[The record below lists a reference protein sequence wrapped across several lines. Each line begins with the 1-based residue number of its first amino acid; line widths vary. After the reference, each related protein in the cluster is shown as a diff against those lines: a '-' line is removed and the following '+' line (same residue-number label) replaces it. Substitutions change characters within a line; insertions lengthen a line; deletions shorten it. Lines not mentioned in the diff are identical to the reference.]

1 MSVRMLVVT
10 IAVILIVTITV
21 VIGTRAGAVGALQA
35 VGILIVTI
43 TVGIVTIGRA
53 YRRKARQAGYGTIGA
68 YLRAVPRTDEEK
80 RDAVDLAL
88 KGLLMC
94 LVGLLLPPLLLIG
107 AFPLYYGARK
117 VLHASMG
124 LGLVDDAEPPRA

>member
-1 MSVRMLVVT
+1 MSVRMLGVT
-10 IAVILIVTITV
+10 IAVILVVGMTV
-21 VIGTRAGAVGALQA
+21 VIGIRAGAVGPRQA
-35 VGILIVTI
+35 VGIFIVTI

-53 YRRKARQAGYGTIGA
+53 YRRQARRAGYGTIGA
-68 YLRAVPRTDEEK
+68 YLRAVPRTDDEK

-88 KGLLMC
+88 KGLLTC
-94 LVGLLLPPLLLIG
+94 LAGVLLPPLLLIG

>member
-1 MSVRMLVVT
+1 MVA
-10 IAVILIVTITV
+10 IA
-21 VIGTRAGAVGALQA
+21 
-35 VGILIVTI
+35 
-43 TVGIVTIGRA
+43 RA
-53 YRRKARQAGYGTIGA
+53 YRRQARRFGYGTIGA

-88 KGLLMC
+88 KGLLTC
-94 LVGLLLPPLLLIG
+94 LVGFLLPPLLLIG

-124 LGLVDDAEPPRA
+124 LGLIDDGDPPRA